1 MDTTPT
7 MTTKPGAVPADTSA
21 KNEHASASLRAL
33 IDEAQQVLK
42 TTARAG
48 DERLETVR
56 HRLQDEVHHLRAQI
70 DELEA
75 QAATRIRHAAKSTDH
90 AVHDH
95 PYAAMGLAA
104 VAGVL
109 LGVVLGRR

>member
-1 MDTTPT
+1 MDTLTPA
-7 MTTKPGAVPADTSA
+7 KAGATSEPSA
-21 KNEHASASLRAL
+21 KNEYVSASLRAL

-56 HRLQDEVHHLRAQI
+56 HRLQDEVHLLRTQL
-70 DELEA
+70 DDLEE
-75 QAATRIRHAAKSTDH
+75 QTATRLRQAAKSTDH
-90 AVHDH
+90 AVHQH
-95 PYAAMGLAA
+95 PYAAISLAA

-109 LGVVLGRR
+109 LGVVVGRR

>member
-1 MDTTPT
+1 MDTT
-7 MTTKPGAVPADTSA
+7 KPSTASDLAMKD
-21 KNEHASASLRAL
+21 EHASASLRAL

-42 TTARAG
+42 TTVHAG
-48 DERLETVR
+48 DERLDTVR
-56 HRLQDEVHHLRAQI
+56 HRLQDEVRHLRLQVG
-70 DELEA
+70 ELEA
-75 QAATRIRHAAKSTDH
+75 QAAAKLRHAARDADH

>member
-1 MDTTPT
+1 MDAMTTP
-7 MTTKPGAVPADTSA
+7 TKPGASAEPSA

-42 TTARAG
+42 NTARAG

-56 HRLQDEVHHLRAQI
+56 HRLQDEVHHLRMQL
-70 DELEA
+70 DDLEA
-75 QAATRIRHAAKSTDH
+75 QAATRLRHAAKSTDH

>member
-1 MDTTPT
+1 MDSLTTP
-7 MTTKPGAVPADTSA
+7 KPGANAEQTSA
-21 KNEHASASLRAL
+21 KNEQHASASLRAL

-56 HRLQDEVHHLRAQI
+56 HRLQDEVRFLRTQL
-70 DELEA
+70 DDLES
-75 QAATRIRHAAKSTDH
+75 QTATRLRDAAKNTDH
-90 AVHDH
+90 AVHQH

-109 LGVVLGRR
+109 LGVVVGRR